1 MKCILKETK
10 QKTTLKPRELVSW
23 VSLFP
28 AIVPHLGFQF
38 AFKKKNYFSF
48 VNVSRKQSARS
59 LGAPPPVSRAEL
71 GISLTLFLSC
81 FLKAKVQVQKWA
93 FFALGF

>member
-1 MKCILKETK
+1 MYTQRNKTK
-10 QKTTLKPRELVSW
+10 NNSEAQRAGL
-23 VSLFP
+23 
-28 AIVPHLGFQF
+28 LGFSVSSNCSPF
-38 AFKKKNYFSF
+38 GVPICFLKKNYFSF

-93 FFALGF
+93 SFAFGF